1 MAARTTTLS
10 VPLGLTGRMRRGVVR
25 ALPEP
30 LVRGIR
36 VLRGHRP
43 PRVVTLDELDSQ
55 LEEAAT
61 LFAVSEDA
69 ARNFLRGFH
78 MAPPPGRPEDPFSD
92 AYREWVWALYRDVSG
107 RPDYSLAN
115 EASPFELEDAVSAP
129 YP

>member
-61 LFAVSEDA
+61 LFAVSELCENKCFQYCSHS
-69 ARNFLRGFH
+69 RRLPKRLNG
-78 MAPPPGRPEDPFSD
+78 
-92 AYREWVWALYRDVSG
+92 
-107 RPDYSLAN
+107 AN
-115 EASPFELEDAVSAP
+115 VQQSAK
-129 YP
+129 